1 MTDTAHADT
10 APHDAPDLDTVVPD
24 GRTPYVAYTEVDV
37 LRASVHPQT
46 DEPLEVTFVV
56 VTQIMELHFLLIEHE
71 WRLAIAALGN
81 DDVATATRALR
92 RSVANQGSLLEAWQ
106 MLDPMS
112 PVEYARFRDNLGQAS
127 GFQSYGYRMLE
138 FMVGVRDANL
148 IRPNRGMPQVA
159 AALQAAFDSPSLF
172 DVATDVVRRR
182 SGRDDVVDAWLA
194 AYDDPELTELAE
206 VLAAVSDR
214 HSRWRFVH
222 YQAVRR
228 ILGDRTGTAGS
239 AGLKWLKRAVDS
251 PVFPEL
257 WEVRAR
263 I

>member
-1 MTDTAHADT
+1 MTDTA
-10 APHDAPDLDTVVPD
+10 PPESPDLDHAVAD

-37 LRASVHPQT
+37 LRASIHPET

-56 VTQIMELHFLLIEHE
+56 VTQIMELHFVLIEHE

-81 DDVATATRALR
+81 GDVPTAARALR
-92 RSVANQGSLLEAWQ
+92 RSVANQDSLIAAWQ

-112 PVEYARFRDNLGQAS
+112 PVEYARFRENLGQAS

-138 FMVGVRDANL
+138 FLVGVRDANL
-148 IRPNRGMPQVA
+148 IRPNRGMPAVA
-159 AALQAAFDSPSLF
+159 AQLQAAFDAPSLF
-172 DVATDVVRRR
+172 DVATGVVRDRT
-182 SGRDDVVDAWLA
+182 GEDDVVEAWLA
-194 AYDDPELTELAE
+194 AYADPELTELAE

-228 ILGDRTGTAGS
+228 ILGERPGTAGS
-239 AGLKWLKRAVDS
+239 SGLKWLKRAVDS
-251 PVFPEL
+251 PVFAEL
-257 WEVRAR
+257 WAVRSR

>member
-1 MTDTAHADT
+1 MTDTAPSA
-10 APHDAPDLDTVVPD
+10 DAPDLDAAPR

-37 LRASVHPQT
+37 LRASIHPET

-56 VTQIMELHFLLIEHE
+56 VTQIMELHFVLIEHE
-71 WRLAIAALGN
+71 WRLAIDALGN
-81 DDVATATRALR
+81 DDVATAVRALR
-92 RSVANQGSLLEAWQ
+92 RSVANQDSLISAWQ

-112 PVEYARFRDNLGQAS
+112 PVEYNRFRENLGQAS

-138 FMVGVRDANL
+138 FLVGVRDPHL
-148 IRPNRGMPQVA
+148 IRPNRGMPEVA
-159 AALQAAFDSPSLF
+159 AQLQAAFDAPSLF
-172 DVATDVVRRR
+172 DVATGLVRRR
-182 SGRDDVVDAWLA
+182 TGRDDVVDVWIA
-194 AYDDPELTELAE
+194 AYADPGLADLAE

-239 AGLKWLKRAVDS
+239 SGLAWLKRAVDS

-257 WEVRAR
+257 WRVRAR
-263 I
+263 L